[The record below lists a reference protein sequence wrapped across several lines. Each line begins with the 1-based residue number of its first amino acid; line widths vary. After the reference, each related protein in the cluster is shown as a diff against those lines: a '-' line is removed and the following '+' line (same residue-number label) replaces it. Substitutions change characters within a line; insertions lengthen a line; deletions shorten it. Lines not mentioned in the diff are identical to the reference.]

1 MRAIASWCA
10 VWLVGWGIAAS
21 FAPRTP
27 AIPVIGLNNAIAA
40 ERLFTDGIAGR
51 TVLLGSSLIGQLPVS
66 RFDARAVNL
75 GLSAY
80 GAATGILLVERS
92 GQYPAVAVIET
103 NELYAPPESAYVD
116 SLADATRHRVAELRA
131 TRFEFRPSTQAIG
144 AVVRWSR
151 SLRRLQ
157 PEAGKRRTAQR
168 AADELAEEEPDTA
181 GARASAR
188 WVAEQLRAWR
198 RRGVR
203 VVLLP
208 VPQHPTLE
216 AAASTRADRA
226 IVEAELPPSEFAW
239 LSLGNRGWRTSDGR
253 HLERGDAMLAARS
266 LLAALARP

>member
-10 VWLVGWGIAAS
+10 AWLVVWGIAAS

-27 AIPVIGLNNAIAA
+27 AIPVSALNNAIAA
-40 ERLFTDGIAGR
+40 ERLYADGITGR
-51 TVLLGSSLIGQLPVS
+51 TVTIGSSLIGQLPIN
-66 RFDARAVNL
+66 RFDPRAVNL

-92 GQYPAVAVIET
+92 GQLPRVAVIET

-116 SLADATRHRVAELRA
+116 SLADAARHGLAELRA

-151 SLRRLQ
+151 YLRRLQ

-168 AADELAEEEPDTA
+168 AADDLASDRADTV
-181 GARASAR
+181 GVRASVR
-188 WVAEQLRAWR
+188 WVAEQLREWR

-208 VPQHPTLE
+208 VPVHPTLE
-216 AAASTRADRA
+216 AAESTRSDRA
-226 IVEAELPPSEFAW
+226 IVEAELPPSEFEW
-239 LSLGNRGWRTSDGR
+239 LSLGDRGWRTSDGR
-253 HLERGDAMLAARS
+253 HLERGDAMLAART